1 MIDLMRK
8 YKKSILLGTIVLI
21 TPLFVLWGGSFGS
34 LGGQDPRLED
44 PLGPIAVVG
53 GVAVPHQI
61 FRQAL
66 SQELQRRQQYQPDA
80 TLADLDADGT
90 AMRVL
95 EQIVND
101 YVLDLLAQEENL
113 DFDQKLLEDE
123 LKKDRRFQKDGQFS
137 PELWNQWVQDNES
150 RNWNAE
156 WERLKQMMR
165 RRAVLER
172 AVASARVLEDEVR
185 AKFEENHTTI
195 RVRYAQVSQPV
206 TPTEE
211 QIVAQYEEN
220 PQRYETPAESR
231 AEFVAISM
239 RAPKPALADELV
251 ARAREGED
259 FAELAKEYSEGP
271 YKEQGGDLG
280 WRMQSATTPDYL
292 RALFELEIGEVSD
305 PVEGPRGW
313 YIFTVEETR
322 QSEVTQ
328 QTEVKGRQI
337 FLAPELPEDEKAAR
351 KAQAEA
357 LLAKARESGDLAAA
371 ARELGLEVQTTG
383 FFSPQSVTVDA
394 VPPEDG
400 WAFRNALTTLAEGEI
415 SEVIEGSRNLYVAR
429 IAETKA
435 PELPPLDEVR
445 PQVLADAVAAI
456 ERSPEHIAKLRDLAE
471 ELVATGESLTQLA
484 GERSDLGLVVIEAEP
499 FTVAEYSYGAGP
511 LWRPED
517 VLEAV
522 DAVGPGVAAGPVL
535 AFDGSVY
542 LVELIEKTPPSEE
555 VWAEKYEEE
564 KERIQTQLLAAKQ
577 AQRLQDFYLER
588 RVAMNWQV
596 NQETYDAVLGLDQPE
611 EDEPTEE
618 AAEGGDVSD
627 ADPEAT
633 SETEEVEEAPADAT
647 PAVEETQEG
656 TAAAT
661 APEAAAPAPETPAAE
676 VAPETPAAEA
686 TPETTAAEAVPA
698 IEATPEAPETDA
710 APEAAAPAADTGE
723 EPVVE

>member
-66 SQELQRRQQYQPDA
+66 SQELQRRQQFQPDA
-80 TLADLDADGT
+80 TLADMDADGT

-95 EQIVND
+95 EQIVDD
-101 YVLDLLAQEENL
+101 YVLDLLAQEQNL
-113 DFDQKLLEDE
+113 DFDQELLEDE
-123 LKKDRRFQKDGQFS
+123 LKRDRRFQQDGQFS

-220 PQRYETPAESR
+220 PQRYETPGESR

-239 RAPKPALADELV
+239 RAPKPALADDLA

-292 RALFELEIGEVSD
+292 RALFDLEIGEVSD

-313 YIFTVEETR
+313 YIFTVDETR

-351 KAQAEA
+351 TAQADA
-357 LLAKARESGDLAAA
+357 LLAKARETGDLAAA
-371 ARELGLEVQTTG
+371 AQELGLEVQTTG

-394 VPPEDG
+394 VAPEDG

-445 PQVLADAVAAI
+445 PQVLADAVAAL
-456 ERSPEHIAKLRDLAE
+456 ERSPEHVAKLRDLAE
-471 ELVATGESLTQLA
+471 ELVAAGKPLTQLA
-484 GERSDLGLVVIEAEP
+484 GERSDLGLVVVEAEP
-499 FTVAEYSYGAGP
+499 FTAAEYSYGAGP

-522 DAVGPGVAAGPVL
+522 DAVGPGVVAGPVL

-564 KERIQTQLLAAKQ
+564 KERIQAQLLAAKQ

-611 EDEPTEE
+611 ADAATEE
-618 AAEGGDVSD
+618 AAEGDD
-627 ADPEAT
+627 ADADVEAT
-633 SETEEVEEAPADAT
+633 DETEATEQVEEAPADAA
-647 PAVEETQEG
+647 PAVEETQE
-656 TAAAT
+656 
-661 APEAAAPAPETPAAE
+661 APAAAPAPETPAEE

-686 TPETTAAEAVPA
+686 TAGTPAAPAV
-698 IEATPEAPETDA
+698 EATPEVPATNAE
-710 APEAAAPAADTGE
+710 PEAAAPAPEASAPEASE
-723 EPVVE
+723 EPVAE

>member
-66 SQELQRRQQYQPDA
+66 SQELQRRQQFQPDA

-95 EQIVND
+95 EQIVDD
-101 YVLDLLAQEENL
+101 YVLDLLAQEQNL

-123 LKKDRRFQKDGQFS
+123 LKRDRRFQKDGQFS

-185 AKFEENHTTI
+185 AKFEENHTTV

-220 PQRYETPAESR
+220 PQRYETPGESR

-239 RAPKPALADELV
+239 RAPKPALADDLA

-280 WRMQSATTPDYL
+280 WRVQSATTPDYL

-313 YIFTVEETR
+313 YIFTVDETR
-322 QSEVTQ
+322 QSEVAQ

-351 KAQAEA
+351 KALAGA

-371 ARELGLEVQTTG
+371 AQELGLEVQTTG

-429 IAETKA
+429 IAETKP
-435 PELPPLDEVR
+435 PELPPLEEVR

-456 ERSPEHIAKLRDLAE
+456 ERSPEHVAKLRDLAE
-471 ELVATGESLTQLA
+471 ELVATGKPLTQLA

-499 FTVAEYSYGAGP
+499 FTAAEYSYGAGP

-522 DAVGPGVAAGPVL
+522 DAVGPGVVAGPVL

-542 LVELIEKTPPSEE
+542 LVELIERTPPSEE

-564 KERIQTQLLAAKQ
+564 KERIYTQLLAAKQ

-596 NQETYDAVLGLDQPE
+596 NQETYDAVLGLDRPD
-611 EDEPTEE
+611 EDEATE
-618 AAEGGDVSD
+618 GPD
-627 ADPEAT
+627 ADADAEPTDETEAT
-633 SETEEVEEAPADAT
+633 EQVEEAPAAAAS
-647 PAVEETQEG
+647 AVEETQKAP
-656 TAAAT
+656 AAAA
-661 APEAAAPAPETPAAE
+661 APEAATP
-676 VAPETPAAEA
+676 APETPAAEA
-686 TPETTAAEAVPA
+686 TSETPTARAAPAV
-698 IEATPEAPETDA
+698 EATPEAPET
-710 APEAAAPAADTGE
+710 EAADASE
-723 EPVVE
+723 EPVAE